1 MRIKNIVQDKVFA
14 SLCIIGVLNAICMFI
29 GSQTNIIRLSLL
41 FVTILIIIFCKEKYI
56 LPIILFLHP
65 NSALYDDIGFSYLF
79 NITIFIASIKLLI
92 INKLKINKLAV
103 SIFSV
108 ILCIEIIT
116 ILKANVIGTELLSM
130 VSWIASYLVLILYSS
145 KMEKIEFTL
154 AYKYF
159 FFGFVIA
166 FICGIAYPLSRWGI
180 TNIPVAYRF
189 TGLLR
194 DPNYYS
200 IDALLLIFSAGTYA
214 KLTNKNQFVYMILA
228 ICMGICS
235 VSKTFI
241 VLLLLGFA
249 LKIILNVKKIN
260 IKKMFISILIIF
272 ISALILYKTGYVDI
286 IIEKI
291 VYRTET
297 TSFFTGRDYLLS
309 FYLQTIVDS
318 PVNFLLGNSLLKYPN
333 VLNPGQGNE
342 YFTNFLAH
350 NTYLD
355 LILAWGIIGVILFT
369 LFLICI
375 AKNAKYSY
383 KDFYSYNNKDFIVI
397 LIIFLFSLL
406 VLSYLAADVFAIII
420 LYIITLKFALY
431 KKNGDDK
438 NEE

>member
-1 MRIKNIVQDKVFA
+1 MKIKNIVQDKVFA
-14 SLCIIGVLNAICMFI
+14 SLCIIGILNAICMFV
-29 GSQTNIIRLSLL
+29 GTQANIIRLLL
-41 FVTILIIIFCKEKYI
+41 LVVTILIIIFCKEKYI

-79 NITIFIASIKLLI
+79 NVTLFIASIKLLI
-92 INKLKINKLAV
+92 SNKFKINKLAV
-103 SIFSV
+103 SIFGV

-116 ILKANVIGTELLSM
+116 ILSTNVIGAELLSM
-130 VSWIASYLVLILYSS
+130 VGWIASYLVLILCST
-145 KMEKIEFTL
+145 KMNKIEFAL
-154 AYKYF
+154 VYKYF
-159 FFGFVIA
+159 FFGFVVA

-180 TNIPVAYRF
+180 TNIPIAYRF

-241 VLLLLGFA
+241 VLLLLGFV
-249 LKIILNVKKIN
+249 LKIILNLKKFDVKKI
-260 IKKMFISILIIF
+260 FISILILF
-272 ISALILYKTGYVDI
+272 ISVLTIYKTGYLDI
-286 IIEKI
+286 IIEKFT
-291 VYRTET
+291 YRTET
-297 TSFFTGRDYLLS
+297 TSLFTGRDYLLS
-309 FYLQTIVDS
+309 FYLNTIVDS
-318 PVNFLLGNSLLKYPN
+318 PKNFLIGNSLLKYPN
-333 VLNPGQGNE
+333 VLNPGQSNE

-355 LILAWGIIGVILFT
+355 LILAWGIIGVVLYT
-369 LFLICI
+369 LFLICVT
-375 AKNAKYSY
+375 KNAKYNY
-383 KDFYSYNNKDFIVI
+383 RDFYSNNNKDFIII

-438 NEE
+438 SEK

>member
-1 MRIKNIVQDKVFA
+1 MKTKNIVKDRILA
-14 SLCIIGVLNAICMFI
+14 SLCIIGILNAICMFV
-29 GSQTNIIRLSLL
+29 GSQTNIIRLLL
-41 FVTILIIIFCKEKYI
+41 LLATIIILIFCKEKYI

-79 NITIFIASIKLLI
+79 NITLFIAAIKLLI
-92 INKLKINKLAV
+92 CNKLKINKLSV

-108 ILCIEIIT
+108 ILCIEIIA
-116 ILKANVIGTELLSM
+116 ILRANVIGTELLSI
-130 VSWIASYLVLILYSS
+130 VSWIASYLVLILFSS
-145 KMEKIEFTL
+145 KMKKIEFML
-154 AYKYF
+154 SYKYF
-159 FFGFVIA
+159 FFGFVVA

-180 TNIPVAYRF
+180 NNIPVAYRF

-200 IDALLLIFSAGTYA
+200 IDALLLIFSASTYA
-214 KLTNKNQFVYMILA
+214 KLANKNQFVYMISA

-249 LKIILNVKKIN
+249 LKIILNMKKIN

-272 ISALILYKTGYVDI
+272 TSILILDKTGYLDI
-286 IIEKI
+286 IIEKFI
-291 VYRTET
+291 YRTET
-297 TSFFTGRDYLLS
+297 TSIFTGRDYLLS
-309 FYLQTIVDS
+309 FYLQTIVDN
-318 PVNFLLGNSLLKYPN
+318 PINFLLGNSLLEYPN

-355 LILAWGIIGVILFT
+355 LILAWGIIGVILYT
-369 LFLICI
+369 IFLICI
-375 AKNAKYSY
+375 VKNAKYSY
-383 KDFYSYNNKDFIVI
+383 RDYYLYNNKDFIII
-397 LIIFLFSLL
+397 LTIFLFSLL
-406 VLSYLAADVFAIII
+406 VLSYLAADVFAIML

-431 KKNGDDK
+431 KKNGDDE